1 MLYCDEG
8 HTAPASSWWGG
19 RPPGDQRKSQDQLHA
34 KQIADAPQTAA
45 WSEGKEGE
53 ALPIASEAERPLPDA
68 RR

>member
-53 ALPIASEAERPLPDA
+53 PSANR
-68 RR
+68 